1 MKLSALGIAAIVSGI
16 VAGPA
21 YAGPYTDDFSKCL
34 VAQATPQDRAIL
46 VQWIFSA
53 VSAGPTVRE
62 LAKITPQQR
71 TELTT
76 QASSLFSRLMT
87 QSCRAPLVTALKYEG
102 TSVIET
108 GFGVLG
114 QVAMRDL
121 MTQPEVQQQL
131 NALNNNQD
139 KDAFAAIAKEAGI
152 APPK

>member
-1 MKLSALGIAAIVSGI
+1 M

-34 VAQATPQDRAIL
+34 VAQATAQDRTLL

-53 VSAGPTVRE
+53 VSAGPSVRD
-62 LAKITPQQR
+62 LAKITTQQR
-71 TELTT
+71 SDLTV
-76 QASSLFSRLMT
+76 QARGLFSRLMT

-102 TSVIET
+102 TSAIEA

-131 NALNNNQD
+131 SQLNSPDD

-152 APPK
+152 PAPK